1 MSRKRWVVLA
11 LALLMIG
18 LAWVGVLGARSGL
31 VVRQIAR
38 SDVPLIYLAP
48 QNQTRVPGVL
58 IAHGFAGSKQLM
70 LGYGHVLAH
79 AGYGV
84 MLWDF
89 SGHGGSTLPQRDSL
103 QADLQVAYEALVAQ
117 PEIDATRLAL
127 LGHSMGSGSVMTA
140 GIQQADRF
148 AATVAISP
156 TGAKV
161 TPESPRNLQLQAGSW
176 EGGFIAN
183 AERLLDRAGGE
194 NENLAAGQGRSLV
207 LIPKA
212 EHITI
217 LFRQASHQA
226 ALRWLDAT
234 FGRQNS
240 SLYIDRRMAWYGLH
254 LLGWLLAMG
263 AILPSFAR
271 SSPALSQ
278 ISKFQVRSP
287 IRRWGSLLVSALA
300 ASGTIPLLGGG
311 KNLAALGGVQVG
323 GAVALWFG
331 IAGIL
336 WLGLLTQFPRPT
348 LRALLLGL
356 SVFALL
362 WIGFG
367 LMAQLV
373 WLQWWLIPTRLA
385 LWPWLALGFLPWFLA
400 SGMAQQDISGGSR
413 IVWWLGQSIALV
425 IGIFLMLQF
434 SPQLGF
440 LYILLPLFPLFMA
453 LFAYVAA
460 LLNSTWGYALG
471 CALFF
476 GWAIAAAF
484 PLAS

>member
-1 MSRKRWVVLA
+1 ML
-11 LALLMIG
+11 
-18 LAWVGVLGARSGL
+18 
-31 VVRQIAR
+31 
-38 SDVPLIYLAP
+38 YLAP
-48 QNQTRVPGVL
+48 QNQARIPGVL

-103 QADLQVAYEALVAQ
+103 QADLQVAYAALLAQ

-127 LGHSMGSGSVMTA
+127 LGHSMGSGSVMNA

-148 AATVAISP
+148 AATVAVSP
-156 TGAKV
+156 TGARV
-161 TPESPRNLQLQAGSW
+161 TPEAPRNLQLQAGSW
-176 EGGFIAN
+176 EGGFIGN
-183 AERLLDRAGGE
+183 AERLLDRAGGK

-217 LFRQASHQA
+217 LFRSASHQA

-234 FGRQNS
+234 FGRQS
-240 SLYIDRRMAWYGLH
+240 SSPYIDRRMAWYGLH
-254 LLGWLLAMG
+254 LLGWLLAIG
-263 AILPSFAR
+263 AVLPG
-271 SSPALSQ
+271 LSQ
-278 ISKFQVRSP
+278 VSNQATKIEVRSP
-287 IRRWGSLLVSALA
+287 IRRWGSLLVSTLA
-300 ASGTIPLLGGG
+300 ASGVLPLLSHEA
-311 KNLAALGGVQVG
+311 NLAALGGVQVG

-331 IAGIL
+331 IAGIF

-348 LRALLLGL
+348 LLALLLGISL
-356 SVFALL
+356 FALL

-367 LMAQLV
+367 LMAQFV

-400 SGMAQQDISGGSR
+400 SGIAQQNIPGGSR
-413 IVWWLGQSIALV
+413 VLWWLGQSIALV
-425 IGIFLMLQF
+425 IGIYLLLQF

-440 LYILLPLFPLFMA
+440 LYLLLPLFPIFMA

-460 LLNSTWGYALG
+460 LLNNTWSYALG

-484 PLAS
+484 PLA

>member
-1 MSRKRWVVLA
+1 MSRKRWVVLV

-18 LAWVGVLGARSGL
+18 LAWVGIGAARSGL
-31 VVRQIAR
+31 VVRQIER
-38 SDVPLIYLAP
+38 NNVPMLYLAP
-48 QNQTRVPGVL
+48 QNQARIPGVL

-103 QADLQVAYEALVAQ
+103 QADLQVAYAALLAQ

-127 LGHSMGSGSVMTA
+127 LGHSMGSGSVMNA

-148 AATVAISP
+148 AATVAVSP
-156 TGAKV
+156 TGARV
-161 TPESPRNLQLQAGSW
+161 TPEAPRNLQLQAGSW
-176 EGGFIAN
+176 EGGFIGN
-183 AERLLDRAGGE
+183 AERLLDRAGGK

-217 LFRQASHQA
+217 LFRSASHQA

-234 FGRQNS
+234 FGRQS
-240 SLYIDRRMAWYGLH
+240 SSPYIDRRMAWYGLH
-254 LLGWLLAMG
+254 LLGWLLAIG
-263 AILPSFAR
+263 AVLPG
-271 SSPALSQ
+271 LSQ
-278 ISKFQVRSP
+278 VSNQATKIEVRSP
-287 IRRWGSLLVSALA
+287 IRRWGSLLVSTLA
-300 ASGTIPLLGGG
+300 ASGVLPLLSHEA
-311 KNLAALGGVQVG
+311 NLAALGGVQVG

-331 IAGIL
+331 IAGIF

-348 LRALLLGL
+348 LLALLLGISL
-356 SVFALL
+356 FALL

-367 LMAQLV
+367 LMAQFV

-400 SGMAQQDISGGSR
+400 SGIAQQNIPGGSR
-413 IVWWLGQSIALV
+413 VLWWLGQSIALV
-425 IGIFLMLQF
+425 IGIYLLLQF

-440 LYILLPLFPLFMA
+440 LYLLLPLFPIFMA

-460 LLNSTWGYALG
+460 LLNNTWSYALG

-484 PLAS
+484 PLA

>member
-1 MSRKRWVVLA
+1 ML
-11 LALLMIG
+11 
-18 LAWVGVLGARSGL
+18 
-31 VVRQIAR
+31 
-38 SDVPLIYLAP
+38 YLAP
-48 QNQTRVPGVL
+48 RNQARIPGVL

-70 LGYGHVLAH
+70 LGYGYVLAH

-103 QADLQVAYEALVAQ
+103 QADLQVAYDALVAQ

-156 TGAKV
+156 TGARV
-161 TPESPRNLQLQAGSW
+161 TPEAPRNLQLQSGSW

-217 LFRQASHQA
+217 LFRSASHQA

-234 FGRQNS
+234 FSRQSS

-254 LLGWLLAMG
+254 LLGWLLAMT
-263 AILPSFAR
+263 AVLPSLPKLGPGLR
-271 SSPALSQ
+271 Q
-278 ISKFQVRSP
+278 DSKLQTRSP
-287 IRRWGSLLVSALA
+287 IRRWGSLLVATLA
-300 ASGTIPLLGGG
+300 ASGTVPLLGREES
-311 KNLAALGGVQVG
+311 LAALGGVQVG
-323 GAVALWFG
+323 GAVALWFA
-331 IAGIL
+331 IAGLI
-336 WLGLLTQFPRPT
+336 WLGLLTQLSRPT
-348 LRALLLGL
+348 LRSLLLGL

-413 IVWWLGQSIALV
+413 ILWWLGQSVALV
-425 IGIFLMLQF
+425 IGIYLMLQF
-434 SPQLGF
+434 APQLGF
-440 LYILLPLFPLFMA
+440 LYILLPLFPLFMG

-460 LLNSTWGYALG
+460 LLNNTWSYALG

>member
-1 MSRKRWVVLA
+1 MSWKRWVVLV
-11 LALLMIG
+11 LALLMIA
-18 LAWVGVLGARSGL
+18 LAWVGIVAARSGL
-31 VVRQIAR
+31 VVRQIER
-38 SDVPLIYLAP
+38 DDVPMLYLAP
-48 QNQTRVPGVL
+48 QNQARIPGVL

-103 QADLQVAYEALVAQ
+103 QADLQVAYDALLAQ

-127 LGHSMGSGSVMTA
+127 LGHSMGSGSVMNA

-156 TGAKV
+156 TGATV
-161 TPESPRNLQLQAGSW
+161 TREAPRNLQLQAGSW

-183 AERLLDRAGGE
+183 AERLLERAGGK

-217 LFRQASHQA
+217 LFRSASHQA

-234 FGRQNS
+234 FDRQSS
-240 SLYIDRRMAWYGLH
+240 SLYTDRRMAWYGLH
-254 LLGWLLAMG
+254 LFGWLLAIG
-263 AILPSFAR
+263 AVLPSFPGL
-271 SSPALSQ
+271 SPGLRQ
-278 ISKFQVRSP
+278 DSKFQTRSP
-287 IRRWGSLLVSALA
+287 IRRWSSLLIATLA
-300 ASGTIPLLGGG
+300 ASWVLPLLSQEA
-311 KNLAALGGVQVG
+311 NLAALGGVQVG

-331 IAGIL
+331 IAGIF

-348 LRALLLGL
+348 LRALVLGIVL
-356 SVFALL
+356 FVLL

-400 SGMAQQDISGGSR
+400 SGIAQQDISGSSR
-413 IVWWLGQSIALV
+413 ILRWLSQSVALV
-425 IGIFLMLQF
+425 VGIYLMLQ
-434 SPQLGF
+434 SAPQLGF

-453 LFAYVAA
+453 LFTYVAA
-460 LLNSTWGYALG
+460 LLNNAWSYALG

>member
-1 MSRKRWVVLA
+1 MSRKRWVVLV
-11 LALLMIG
+11 LALLMIV
-18 LAWVGVLGARSGL
+18 LAWVGIGTARSGL
-31 VVRQIAR
+31 VVRQIER
-38 SDVPLIYLAP
+38 SDVPLLYLAP
-48 QNQTRVPGVL
+48 QNQARVPGVL

-103 QADLQVAYEALVAQ
+103 QADLQVAYDALLDQ
-117 PEIDATRLAL
+117 PEIDVTRLAL
-127 LGHSMGSGSVMTA
+127 LGHSMGSGSVMNA

-156 TGAKV
+156 TGATV
-161 TPESPRNLQLQAGSW
+161 TPTAPRNLQLQAGSW

-183 AERLLDRAGGE
+183 AKRLLERAGGE

-217 LFRQASHQA
+217 LFRSASHQA

-234 FGRQNS
+234 FDRQTSN
-240 SLYIDRRMAWYGLH
+240 LYIDRRMAWYGLH
-254 LLGWLLAMG
+254 LLGWLLAIR
-263 AILPSFAR
+263 AVLPSLAG
-271 SSPALSQ
+271 LSQ
-278 ISKFQVRSP
+278 VGKFQVRSP
-287 IRRWGSLLVSALA
+287 IRRWGSLLVSTLA
-300 ASGTIPLLGGG
+300 ASGIVPLLGHGG
-311 KNLAALGGVQVG
+311 NLAALGGVQVG
-323 GAVALWFG
+323 GAVALWFS
-331 IAGIL
+331 IAGLI
-336 WLGLLTQFPRPT
+336 WIGLLTQFPRPT
-348 LRALLLGL
+348 SRTLLLGVTL
-356 SVFALL
+356 FTLL

-367 LMAQLV
+367 LMAQVV

-400 SGMAQQDISGGSR
+400 SGIAQQDIPGGSR
-413 IVWWLGQSIALV
+413 ILWWLGQSVALGV
-425 IGIFLMLQF
+425 GIYLMLQF

-440 LYILLPLFPLFMA
+440 LYILLPLFPIFMA
-453 LFAYVAA
+453 LFAYAAA
-460 LLNSTWGYALG
+460 LLNNPWSYALG